1 VSAVAGMPGV
11 GKTALVLHAAHQAL
25 REEGWFPGGVLFVDM
40 FGYDPDRRLSAADA
54 LLGWLAAAGI
64 PGDHI
69 PATEQDRSR
78 LWRSVLDARPLHR
91 SVVGWTNCRRHKRTQ
106 NSAGLERRQAPRRS
120 AWSCSYIGLA
130 RDLRACVVNLETFT
144 TP

>member
-1 VSAVAGMPGV
+1 MPGV

-54 LLGWLAAAGI
+54 LLGWLAKVGI

-106 NSAGLERRQAPRRS
+106 TARGLKGGRLHVGRRGAVATS
-120 AWSCSYIGLA
+120 
-130 RDLRACVVNLETFT
+130 V
-144 TP
+144 